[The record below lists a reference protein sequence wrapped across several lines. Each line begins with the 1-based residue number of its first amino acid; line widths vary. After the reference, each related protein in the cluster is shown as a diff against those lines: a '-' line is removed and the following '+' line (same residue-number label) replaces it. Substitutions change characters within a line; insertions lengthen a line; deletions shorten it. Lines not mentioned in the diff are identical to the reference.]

1 MNSFILKGNI
11 IYSKTPTELAVF
23 SGGFAVCVDGVSAG
37 VFEEIP
43 AQYAHLPLRDYGDSL
58 IVPGLVDLHIHA
70 PQYTFRGSGMDLEL
84 MDWLQ
89 QQPFP
94 EETKFQDLDYAR
106 EAYSLFARQMKN
118 SATTRAV
125 IFATRHGAATEVL
138 MEEMEKTGLYSFV
151 GKVNM
156 DQNAPEELAE
166 ESPEA
171 SAQDTLQ
178 WLEKAGHFR
187 RTKPILTPRFI
198 PACSRPLLEKLGEIR
213 REWNL
218 PVQSHLSE
226 NPGEIAFVHELFPEE
241 PTYGHC
247 YERYGLLENSIM
259 AHCVYSETAEV
270 TLLKE
275 KGVFVA
281 HCPASNTN
289 LSSGIAPIRK
299 YLQQGLRV
307 GLGSDVAGG
316 HTESIFR
323 AMADAIGVSKLYW
336 RLVDTN
342 CRPLCMPE
350 AFYLATK
357 GGGAF
362 FGKVGSLEE
371 GYAFDALV
379 LDETAMPRWN
389 QLNLLQRLEQFIY
402 LEQGRNSLKAKFA
415 AGNQIF

>member
-1 MNSFILKGNI
+1 MDSFVLKGNF
-11 IYSKTPTELAVF
+11 IYSKTPAELAVYP
-23 SGGFAVCVDGVSAG
+23 GGYGVCVDGVCAG
-37 VFEEIP
+37 VFEELP
-43 AQYAHLPLRDYGDSL
+43 ACYAHLPVRDYGDSL

-94 EETKFQDLDYAR
+94 EEARFQDTAYAR
-106 EAYSLFARQMKN
+106 QAYRLFARQMRE

-125 IFATRHGAATEVL
+125 IFATRHGQATRIL

-156 DQNAPEELAE
+156 DQNAPENLVE
-166 ESPEA
+166 ESAEI
-171 SAQDTLQ
+171 SLRDTLN
-178 WLEKAGHFR
+178 WLEEAGDME

-198 PACSRPLLEKLGEIR
+198 PACSRELLEGLGQIR
-213 REWNL
+213 RERNL

-226 NPGEIAFVHELFPEE
+226 NPGEIAAVHRLFPEE
-241 PTYGHC
+241 KTYGHC
-247 YERYGLLENSIM
+247 YERYGLMEGAIM
-259 AHCVYSETAEV
+259 AHCVYSEEAEV
-270 TLLKE
+270 ALLKE
-275 KGVFVA
+275 KGAFVA

-289 LSSGIAPIRK
+289 LSSGIAPIRR
-299 YLQQGLRV
+299 YLRQGLQV

-316 HTESIFR
+316 HSESIFR

-336 RLVDTN
+336 RLVDVESK
-342 CRPLCMPE
+342 PLSLPE
-350 AFYLATK
+350 AFYLGTR

-362 FGKVGSLEE
+362 FGKVGSFEE

-379 LDETAMPRWN
+379 LDEGAMPRWREMS
-389 QLNLLQRLEQFIY
+389 LLQRLEQFVY
-402 LEQGRNSLKAKFA
+402 LEQGRASLKAKY
-415 AGNQIF
+415 AGGRQIF

>member
-1 MNSFILKGNI
+1 MDAFILKGNI
-11 IYSKTPTELAVF
+11 IYSENPTTLSVHPE
-23 SGGFAVCVDGVSAG
+23 SYAVCVDGVSMG
-37 VFEEIP
+37 VFPEIP
-43 AQYAHLPLRDYGDSL
+43 ARYAALPVRDYGDSL

-94 EETKFQDLDYAR
+94 EEAKFADLDYAKA
-106 EAYSLFARQMKN
+106 AYSLFARQMKD

-125 IFATRHGAATEVL
+125 VFATRHGAATKIL
-138 MEEMEKTGLYSFV
+138 MEELEKTRLFCFV

-156 DQNAPEELAE
+156 DSNAPNDLAE
-166 ESPEA
+166 DSPEA
-171 SAQDTLQ
+171 SMADTLR
-178 WLEKAGHFR
+178 WLAETRHLE

-198 PACSRPLLEKLGEIR
+198 PACSRPLLEKLGQLR
-213 REWNL
+213 RETGL

-241 PTYGHC
+241 QTYGHC
-247 YERYGLLENSIM
+247 YERYGLLEGAVM
-259 AHCVYSETAEV
+259 AHCVYSEAAEV
-270 TLLKE
+270 ALLKE

-289 LSSGIAPIRK
+289 LSSGIAPIWR
-299 YLQQGLRV
+299 YLEQGIHV

-323 AMADAIGVSKLYW
+323 AMADAVGVSKLYW
-336 RLVDTN
+336 RLADPE
-342 CRPLCMPE
+342 CRPLRMPE

-389 QLNLLQRLEQFIY
+389 SLNLLQRLEQFIY

>member
-1 MNSFILKGNI
+1 MKAFILKGNI

-23 SGGFAVCVDGVSAG
+23 PGGYAVCVDGVSMG
-37 VFEEIP
+37 VFDKIP
-43 AQYAHLPLRDYGDSL
+43 VQYAHLPLRDYGDSL

-94 EETKFQDLDYAR
+94 EEAKFKDLDYAR
-106 EAYSLFARQMKN
+106 QAYSLFARQMKN

-125 IFATRHGAATEVL
+125 VFATRHGAATKIL

-156 DQNAPEELAE
+156 DQNAPEELTE

-171 SAQDTLQ
+171 SVQDTMQ
-178 WLEKAGHFR
+178 WLEETRLFQHA
-187 RTKPILTPRFI
+187 KPILTPRFI
-198 PACSRPLLEKLGEIR
+198 PACSRPLLEKLGQIR
-213 REWNL
+213 RAENL

-226 NPGEIAFVHELFPEE
+226 NPGEIAFVQELFPEE
-241 PTYGHC
+241 KTYGHC
-247 YERYGLLENSIM
+247 YERYGLLEGAIM
-259 AHCVYSETAEV
+259 AHCVHSREAEV
-270 TLLKE
+270 ALLKE

-289 LSSGIAPIRK
+289 LSSGIAPIRT
-299 YLQQGLRV
+299 YLDKGLRV

-336 RLVDTN
+336 RLVDPA
-342 CRPLCMPE
+342 CKPLCMPE

-362 FGKVGSLEE
+362 FGKVGSLEA
-371 GYAFDALV
+371 GFAFDALV

-389 QLNLLQRLEQFIY
+389 ELNLLQRLEQFLY
-402 LEQGRNSLKAKFA
+402 LEQGRSSLKAKFA
-415 AGNQIF
+415 GGNQIF